1 MKVKT
6 DLLSENQEILLQ
18 LENKSLILNEQ
29 LIETQKQLEA

>member
-6 DLLSENQEILLQ
+6 DILSENQEILLQ
-18 LENKSLILNEQ
+18 FENKSLILNEQ

>member
-18 LENKSLILNEQ
+18 FENKSLILNEQ

>member
-6 DLLSENQEILLQ
+6 DLLSENQEILLKF
-18 LENKSLILNEQ
+18 ENKSLILNEQ

>member
-18 LENKSLILNEQ
+18 YENKSLILNEQ